1 VPVTYSVN
9 VTERTPGTW
18 CVRCFGLPDDGSA
31 GHTVFEEHYRS
42 EQKARKKAK
51 EIAAKWKATYDK
63 GG

>member
-1 VPVTYSVN
+1 
-9 VTERTPGTW
+9 
-18 CVRCFGLPDDGSA
+18 VRCFGLPDDGSA